1 MIRHRAGAV
10 GSVKAGRATVEEID
24 KMELVCKNMVKRRRL
39 NYVLGAVL
47 FVFLCY
53 LQIGLLFLF
62 DLTKLSFHKEKKSSQ
77 RPNLRKVNKTE
88 SVLDSIEIDA
98 GQIRDADANI
108 TGENGTQT
116 DLIADMGEL
125 SSALG
130 KKSR

>member
-39 NYVLGAVL
+39 NYILGAIL

-62 DLTKLSFHKEKKSSQ
+62 DLTKLSFNKEKT
-77 RPNLRKVNKTE
+77 PTNLRVVKTRKVDSNKTE

-98 GQIRDADANI
+98 DANI
-108 TGENGTQT
+108 TGKSGTQI
-116 DLIADMGEL
+116 DLIAELGEP